1 MLSNPEETSGA
12 RLPVRIRSEDMAEA
26 PKIRA
31 LIYLD
36 DVLQTEGSVE
46 IRSCKPRSMNTETIP
61 SRSKPGTT
69 AF

>member
-1 MLSNPEETSGA
+1 MTDQQKPERGRFVADGEK
-12 RLPVRIRSEDMAEA
+12 V
-26 PKIRA
+26 RA

-36 DVLQTEGSVE
+36 DALQTEGSVE
-46 IRSCKPRSMNTETIP
+46 IRSCKPLSMNTETIP